1 MPKFYGNIG
10 YGTSVETSAGSGVWV
25 DEIVELPYYGD
36 VNRNISKVNE
46 GDSLNDNI
54 SVSNSISIVA
64 DEYANNNFS
73 SIRYIQWAGTLWT
86 VTSVEVKS
94 PRLLLTLGE
103 VYNGP
108 VYIPEPEEP

>member
-10 YGTSVETSAGSGVWV
+10 YGVTAESFVGSGVWV
-25 DEIVELPYYGD
+25 DEVVELPYYGD
-36 VNRNISKVNE
+36 ILRNISKVDDGE
-46 GDSLNDNI
+46 SLNDDI

-64 DEYANNNFS
+64 DEYANQNFS
-73 SIRYIQWAGTLWT
+73 SIRYIQWAGALWT

-94 PRLLLTLGE
+94 PRLLLSLGK

-108 VYIPEPEEP
+108 VPIPEAP